1 VPGPLIACLHLP
13 PGPGCIGFPGRQA
26 SLDALALDLAALDD
40 AGFDAILLENENDKP
55 HTLTVSRAQAAWL
68 SMLAVEAGRGTRQP
82 LGIGVQRID
91 WETTLA
97 VAAAAGL
104 AMVRLDT
111 FVDRVVMQGTP
122 VDVDPAAVRALRRAL
137 GADDV
142 ALWTDVHVKH
152 AELVPRTPSGTPQ
165 GRRGL
170 HGVVGDLSLAASVG
184 RAVDEGAGAVL
195 ITGTRTGEP
204 PVVSDLSEARKAAA
218 GRAPIYLASGLDAD
232 NAGSLR
238 PHCDGA
244 IVGTALKDGPRV
256 SAERAR
262 RVVDAWRG

>member
-1 VPGPLIACLHLP
+1 MRAPGPLVACLHLP
-13 PGPGCIGFPGRQA
+13 PGPGCVGFVGRQA
-26 SLDALALDLAALDD
+26 CLDALALDLAALDE
-40 AGFDAILLENENDKP
+40 AGFDSILLENENDKP
-55 HTLTVSRAQAAWL
+55 HTLTVSNAQATWL
-68 SMLAVEAGRGTRQP
+68 SMLAVEARRLTRRP

-111 FVDRVVMQGTP
+111 FVDRVVMQGQT
-122 VDVDPAAVRALRRAL
+122 VEVDPGAVRALRSAL

-152 AELVPRTPSGTPQ
+152 AAL
-165 GRRGL
+165 
-170 HGVVGDLSLAASVG
+170 VGDAPLAASVV

-204 PVVSDLSEARKAAA
+204 PLLRDLSEARAAAA

-232 NAGSLR
+232 NAATLR
-238 PHCDGA
+238 EHCDGA

-256 SAERAR
+256 GLDRSR